1 MVTDADRKTG
11 PDFQVLGKAEFMP
24 VGGFSLPNGIEV
36 SLLEGGSQDISK
48 IDWIF
53 PAGAVQAGK
62 PLLAST
68 VGNLMLEGTKN
79 RTSAEISDLIDFY
92 GAHLNVQSYYHN
104 SVLTLVCLTK
114 DLPVLLP
121 LVEDVVRNAT
131 FDEKEY
137 LIYIN
142 KRRQEFVIDSEKVRN
157 LAARTFN
164 KVIFGPEHPYGR
176 VPELEI
182 FDSMTR
188 DEVISFYKTNYVP
201 AGCRIIV
208 AGRPGTDIQE
218 LLTRHFGDKDWNGGL
233 PSENGFP
240 QISSSEEKFHLVE
253 KEGSLQS
260 ALRIGRPLFNNHHP
274 DFIPLQ
280 VLNTILGGYFGSR
293 LMTVVREEKGLTYG
307 IGSSIVSYKQGGIW
321 VIASEV
327 MGDMR
332 QAAVDAIKGEM
343 QRLVDEPVDEEEL
356 ALVRN
361 YMLGEM
367 LREFDGPFNT
377 SDIYRS
383 LLEYGMDFGFYSK
396 MMSVIREITA
406 GELQELA
413 AKYMRPEDFYVIVAG
428 K

>member
-1 MVTDADRKTG
+1 MVTDGDRKTG
-11 PDFQVLGKAEFMP
+11 PDFQVLEKAEFMP
-24 VGGFSLPNGIEV
+24 VGGFVLPNGIEV
-36 SLLEGGSQDISK
+36 SLLEGGSQEISK

-62 PLLAST
+62 PMLAST

-79 RTSAEISDLIDFY
+79 RTSAEISDLTDFY

-104 SVLTLVCLTK
+104 SVISLVCLTK
-114 DLPVLLP
+114 DFPVLLP
-121 LVEDVVRNAT
+121 LVEDIVRNAI

-142 KRRQEFVIDSEKVRN
+142 KRRQEFIVDSEKVRN
-157 LAARTFN
+157 LAARAFN

-176 VPELEI
+176 IPEIDI
-182 FDSMTR
+182 FDTLTR
-188 DEVISFYKTNYVP
+188 DEAIAFYKRHYVP

-208 AGRPGTDIQE
+208 AGRPGADIREQ
-218 LLTRHFGDKDWNGGL
+218 LTRHFGDKDWNSGL
-233 PSENGFP
+233 PSEKGFP
-240 QISSSEEKFHLVE
+240 QITPSDEKFHLIE
-253 KEGSLQS
+253 KDGALQS

-332 QAAVDAIKGEM
+332 QAAIDAIKGEM
-343 QRLVDEPVDEEEL
+343 QRLIDEPVDDEEL
-356 ALVRN
+356 DLVRN

-383 LLEYGMDFGFYSK
+383 LLEYEMDFDFYSK
-396 MMSVIREITA
+396 MMVVIREITS
-406 GELQELA
+406 GQLRELA
-413 AKYMRPEDFYVIVAG
+413 AKYLKPEDYYVVVAG

>member
-1 MVTDADRKTG
+1 
-11 PDFQVLGKAEFMP
+11 
-24 VGGFSLPNGIEV
+24 
-36 SLLEGGSQDISK
+36 
-48 IDWIF
+48 
-53 PAGAVQAGK
+53 
-62 PLLAST
+62 
-68 VGNLMLEGTKN
+68 
-79 RTSAEISDLIDFY
+79 
-92 GAHLNVQSYYHN
+92 
-104 SVLTLVCLTK
+104 
-114 DLPVLLP
+114 
-121 LVEDVVRNAT
+121 
-131 FDEKEY
+131 
-137 LIYIN
+137 
-142 KRRQEFVIDSEKVRN
+142 
-157 LAARTFN
+157 
-164 KVIFGPEHPYGR
+164 
-176 VPELEI
+176 
-182 FDSMTR
+182 
-188 DEVISFYKTNYVP
+188 
-201 AGCRIIV
+201 
-208 AGRPGTDIQE
+208 
-218 LLTRHFGDKDWNGGL
+218 
-233 PSENGFP
+233 
-240 QISSSEEKFHLVE
+240 
-253 KEGSLQS
+253 
-260 ALRIGRPLFNNHHP
+260 
-274 DFIPLQ
+274 
-280 VLNTILGGYFGSR
+280 
-293 LMTVVREEKGLTYG
+293 MTVVREEKGLTYG